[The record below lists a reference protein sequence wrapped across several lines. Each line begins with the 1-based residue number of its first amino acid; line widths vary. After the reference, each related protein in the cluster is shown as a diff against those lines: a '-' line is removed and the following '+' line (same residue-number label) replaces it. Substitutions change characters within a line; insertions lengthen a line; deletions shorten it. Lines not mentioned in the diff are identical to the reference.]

1 MSILARIGGAAASAI
16 ALVVGLLGLVHSW
29 PQWLLISLGAA
40 GLVGI
45 VLQFFWKRRNSSV
58 EQGVRVARQDQRGG
72 AGSQNWQAGRDL
84 RFEGGAGD
92 RGNQPPT

>member
-1 MSILARIGGAAASAI
+1 MGNLARIGGAAASAI

-29 PQWLLISLGAA
+29 PQWVLISLGVA
-40 GLVGI
+40 GLVAI
-45 VLQFFWKRRNSSV
+45 VFQFFWERRDNPG
-58 EQGVRVARQDQRGG
+58 EQGVNIARQHQRSG